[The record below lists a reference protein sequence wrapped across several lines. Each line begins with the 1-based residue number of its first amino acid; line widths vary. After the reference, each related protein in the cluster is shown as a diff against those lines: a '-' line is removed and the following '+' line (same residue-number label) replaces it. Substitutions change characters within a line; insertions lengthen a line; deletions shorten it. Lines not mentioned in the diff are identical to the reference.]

1 MPSMPLLRVGAHN
14 VAPAEVV
21 LIRTL
26 IRLLSHDRSFPWTF
40 ADAQPFDALIV
51 DSTVATRA
59 DPEVTSAAGAV
70 LTLTRMNADQAAD
83 TLARPIRPDRLQAW
97 LRGVAARREGA
108 SNDSV
113 MSSSFG
119 SGPQTQPPSLPPA
132 LPSAFPSVLP
142 SVLPSVM
149 PSALP
154 SGFQS
159 RLDIAPAAL
168 PQLSARA
175 AAPAER
181 FKLKR
186 WPSASMLNND
196 ATQLRLAT
204 MLSVRPL
211 SVAELSE
218 LSNQGLEACR
228 SFVERMQRAELLG
241 VVSPAPMPGTVATSG
256 HAAAAAKAAPAT
268 PAATRTLPS
277 SIGRSLISSLRRRL
291 GL

>member
-1 MPSMPLLRVGAHN
+1 MQVLRVGAHN

-26 IRLLSHDRSFPWTF
+26 IRLLSHDRGFPWTF
-40 ADAQPFDALIV
+40 AEAQPFDALIV
-51 DSTVATRA
+51 DSTVATPA
-59 DPEVTSAAGAV
+59 DPRVTSAAGAV
-70 LTLTRMNADQAAD
+70 LTLTRMNADQADD

-97 LRGVAARREGA
+97 LRTVASRRKTVSAEA
-108 SNDSV
+108 SPAEPVSV
-113 MSSSFG
+113 SPVHTPSSLPSSF
-119 SGPQTQPPSLPPA
+119 
-132 LPSAFPSVLP
+132 P

-154 SGFQS
+154 SSFHS
-159 RLDIAPAAL
+159 RLDVAPAAVRHAPAVTAL
-168 PQLSARA
+168 
-175 AAPAER
+175 PAER

-218 LSNQGLEACR
+218 LSNQSVEVCR
-228 SFVERMQRAELLG
+228 VFVDRLRRAELLG
-241 VVSPAPMPGTVATSG
+241 LVAPAPMPGTVASSG
-256 HAAAAAKAAPAT
+256 PVAAAARTPVAPPPAAPRSGL
-268 PAATRTLPS
+268 PA
-277 SIGRSLISSLRRRL
+277 IGRGLISSLRRRL
-291 GL
+291 GI

>member
-1 MPSMPLLRVGAHN
+1 MQTLRVGAHN

-26 IRLLSHDRSFPWTF
+26 IRLLSHDRAFPWTF

-51 DSTVATRA
+51 DSTVATPV
-59 DPEVTSAAGAV
+59 DPRVTSAAGAV

-97 LRGVAARREGA
+97 LRSVAARHAGSSADSTLPSAFAA
-108 SNDSV
+108 SPQGLP
-113 MSSSFG
+113 SS
-119 SGPQTQPPSLPPA
+119 

-142 SVLPSVM
+142 SAM

-159 RLDIAPAAL
+159 RLDAAPAVT
-168 PQLSARA
+168 PRSAAPA

-186 WPSASMLNND
+186 WPSASMLGHD

-211 SVAELSE
+211 SIAELAD
-218 LSNQGLEACR
+218 LSHQGIEVCR
-228 SFVERMQRAELLG
+228 AFVDRLQRADLLG
-241 VVSPAPMPGTVATSG
+241 LVGPAPVMAAAVPGTVASSG
-256 HAAAAAKAAPAT
+256 HVARAVAAPPPAPRAAAV
-268 PAATRTLPS
+268 S
-277 SIGRSLISSLRRRL
+277 FGRGLISSLRRRL
-291 GL
+291 GI